1 MSSSGAELLPETIR
15 CPYCNARMDLYEEE
29 RVTKK
34 FECPA
39 CHRMID
45 FSNAASQLS
54 GILSKMGKKA
64 DPPKE

>member
-1 MSSSGAELLPETIR
+1 MSEPESGLLPETIR

-29 RVTKK
+29 RIVKK

-45 FSNAASQLS
+45 LSNAASQLS
-54 GILSKMGKKA
+54 DILARMGKKA
-64 DPPKE
+64 DPQKE

>member
-1 MSSSGAELLPETIR
+1 MSESDSGLLPETIR

-29 RVTKK
+29 RIVKK

-39 CHRMID
+39 CHREID
-45 FSNAASQLS
+45 FSNTPSQLT
-54 GILSKMGKKA
+54 GILARMGKKP

>member
-1 MSSSGAELLPETIR
+1 MPESESGLLPETIR

-29 RVTKK
+29 RIVKK

-45 FSNAASQLS
+45 FSNTSSQL
-54 GILSKMGKKA
+54 LDFMARMGKK
-64 DPPKE
+64 PERPKE